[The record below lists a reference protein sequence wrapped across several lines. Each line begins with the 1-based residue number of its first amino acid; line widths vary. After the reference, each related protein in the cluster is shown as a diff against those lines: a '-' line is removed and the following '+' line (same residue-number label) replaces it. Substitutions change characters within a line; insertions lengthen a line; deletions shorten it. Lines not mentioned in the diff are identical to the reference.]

1 MIIYFIN
8 IVLDFPL
15 TSSWT
20 FQDPAS
26 LIMENIIDLHHDI
39 IFLEIAIIFFVL
51 WMTTFLIPK
60 NIKNKFLIFTM
71 NKIQHYVFFWI
82 KNIVLKNNNI
92 RSDITFSKNG
102 FNPCDFFI
110 FILFV
115 CGIYAVIKIVVD
127 ETDSNGIEAYKN
139 FVDSTGIALEIAL
152 EEEKKA
158 KEKYEKAIKE
168 EKKS

>member
-1 MIIYFIN
+1 
-8 IVLDFPL
+8 
-15 TSSWT
+15 
-20 FQDPAS
+20 
-26 LIMENIIDLHHDI
+26 
-39 IFLEIAIIFFVL
+39 
-51 WMTTFLIPK
+51 MTTFLIPK

-168 EKKS
+168 EKKLKKNMKKLSKKKKKLKKYLKKLWTFMKTLSV